1 MDLPSEI
8 ITNTHIKI
16 ANAKTPL
23 ILMELPSEIIA
34 NILSRLPWRTIISC
48 KCVCKQWDKLLS
60 SPEFVK
66 FHRSV
71 STPEVLVL
79 QADPIGRYLCKF
91 VEREDDFQLHQHG
104 FHSDQGMK
112 FNPKAFISSPA
123 GYRIEMI
130 GSVDG
135 LLCLQYNSKID
146 DVICVCNPIMREYTS
161 LPRLARIVES
171 VNFIHYGFGVSSI
184 TGQYKVVYMFQK
196 SVQKVR
202 QCLVSE
208 NFKCEF
214 YDYLIYTLGTG
225 YWRSIPRNSP
235 FGLSHLSFGVFLNG
249 NLHGLVKSSP
259 ESAIS
264 ISCFDL
270 EDESFKPFS
279 PPPYPL
285 RLVWF
290 ACCDTL
296 GVLDDCLCI
305 CDSTSSIDE
314 GGLVFWTMKEY
325 GVKESWTRQFV
336 FLGTQISPSFP
347 YDVVYPI
354 KGYKNGDILFSWQ
367 HQMAFY
373 YNNRTK
379 TSHKVV
385 ICTDNLDPRIWLCFK
400 TVLHSSSFLSLK
412 SFGGEIVISCADLW
426 TKILMRRSQR

>member
-1 MDLPSEI
+1 
-8 ITNTHIKI
+8 
-16 ANAKTPL
+16 
-23 ILMELPSEIIA
+23 MELPSEIIA

-79 QADPIGRYLCKF
+79 QADPNGRYLCKF
-91 VEREDDFQLHQHG
+91 VEHEYGFQLHQ
-104 FHSDQGMK
+104 GMK
-112 FNPKAFISSPA
+112 FDPKAFINSSPA
-123 GYRIEMI
+123 DYQIEMK

-135 LLCLQYNSKID
+135 LLCLQYSSKID
-146 DVICVCNPIMREYTS
+146 DVICVCNPITREYTS

-171 VNFIHYGFGVSSI
+171 VNFTHYGFGVSSI

-202 QCLVSE
+202 QCRISE

-225 YWRSIPRNSP
+225 RYWRSIHRNSP

-259 ESAIS
+259 ESDIS

-290 ACCDTL
+290 ACRDAL

-305 CDSTSSIDE
+305 CDSTSSSDE
-314 GGLVFWTMKEY
+314 GGVVIWTMKEY

-336 FLGTQISPSFP
+336 FLGTHISPSIP
-347 YDVVYPI
+347 CDVVCPI

-367 HQMAFY
+367 RRTMFY
-373 YNNRTK
+373 YNNKTK
-379 TSHKVV
+379 TSHKVDM
-385 ICTDNLDPRIWLCFK
+385 CTHNLDPSFWFK
-400 TVLHSSSFLSLK
+400 TVLHSSSFLSLE
-412 SFGGEIVISCADLW
+412 SFEVENVISYADP
-426 TKILMRRSQR
+426 SGAVQ